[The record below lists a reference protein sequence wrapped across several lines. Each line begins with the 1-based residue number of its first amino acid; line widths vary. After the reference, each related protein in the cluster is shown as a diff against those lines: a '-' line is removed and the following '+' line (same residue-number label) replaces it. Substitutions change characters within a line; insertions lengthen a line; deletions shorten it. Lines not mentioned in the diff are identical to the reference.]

1 MWLSPPLESPRLLLR
16 SLTEAD
22 AREHY
27 LAWMR
32 DPEVLRYLEARLCH
46 HSLESLRSFIE
57 GCNRS
62 ATDLLLGICVK
73 DGRHIGNIKLG
84 PINDYHRHA
93 AIGLLVGE
101 KDCWGQGYAGEAIA
115 RLSRYAF
122 EALGLEKL
130 YAGCYASNLGSVRAF
145 HNAGYAEEARQK
157 GMWLCD
163 GRREG
168 NVQVGLTRDDWAA
181 QRSAIGASEQ

>member
-1 MWLSPPLESPRLLLR
+1 MWLSPPLESPRLILR
-16 SLTEAD
+16 SLSGTD
-22 AREHY
+22 AGERY

-32 DPEVLRYLEARLCH
+32 DPEVLRYLEARLTQ

-62 ATDLLLGICVK
+62 ATDLLLGICLK

-84 PINDYHRHA
+84 PIHAYHRHA
-93 AIGLLVGE
+93 AIGLLLGE
-101 KDCWGQGYAGEAIA
+101 RDRWGQGYAGEAIA
-115 RLSRYAF
+115 RLSQHAF
-122 EALGLEKL
+122 EALELEKL

-145 HNAGYAEEARQK
+145 CKAGYAEEARQK

-181 QRSAIGASEQ
+181 RQTAKRNL